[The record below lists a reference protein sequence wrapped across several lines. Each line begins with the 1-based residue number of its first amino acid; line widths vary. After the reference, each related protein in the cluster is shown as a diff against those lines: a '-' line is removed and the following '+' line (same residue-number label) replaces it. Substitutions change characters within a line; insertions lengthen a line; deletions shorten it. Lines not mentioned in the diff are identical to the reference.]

1 MVLKAYF
8 DASHRERKT
17 FCLAGYAFT
26 KGQVR
31 KFDKEWWELFG
42 EYGGCHMTDL
52 TNQRKAFEGI
62 GQKKGDRLIIEAVK
76 IIKRRISY
84 GVVMSCDL
92 AELDPLLPK
101 WVRGLEHAYPVCCHL
116 VMQKLGSFVSEA
128 GTQRIAYF
136 FESGDNYEAA
146 AHDFLK
152 LMAGEPR
159 VKEVYRHA
167 SHTFIPKPEA
177 LALQA
182 ADVLAWE
189 WAKYM
194 DETIAR
200 PIRPMRKSLRELMTK
215 NGQFN
220 SEQYMGHH
228 ITGEP
233 LRRWAENTEKVVFQQ
248 IDEQA
253 MRRAANHLRQEWENS
268 PALGGW
274 KLLS

>member
-26 KGQVR
+26 KGQVK
-31 KFDKEWWELFG
+31 KFDKEWWALFAK
-42 EYGGCHMTDL
+42 YGGCHMTDL
-52 TNQRKAFEGI
+52 ANKQEAFEGI
-62 GQKKGDRLIIEAVK
+62 SKEEANRLVIEAVK
-76 IIKRRISY
+76 IIKRRVSY
-84 GVVMSCDL
+84 GVVISCDL

-101 WVRGLEHAYPVCCHL
+101 WVRGFQHAYPVCCHL
-116 VMQKLGSFVSEA
+116 VMQKLGTFVSDA

-136 FESGDNYEAA
+136 FETGDQYEAA

-152 LMAGEPR
+152 VMAATPE
-159 VKEVYRHA
+159 VKEVCRHA
-167 SHTFIPKPEA
+167 SHAFIPKSEA

-194 DETIAR
+194 DETILHH
-200 PIRPMRKSLRELMTK
+200 IRPMRKSLMELMTK

-220 SEQYMGHH
+220 IDQYMGHH

-233 LRRWAENTEKVVFQQ
+233 LRKWAASTEKLVLQQ

-253 MRRAANHLRQEWENS
+253 MERAANQLRWDWENS
-268 PALGGW
+268 ALDGW
-274 KLLS
+274 K